1 MRSFWGRKSRCPG
14 FLCLLLA
21 LATAAVFWPVARFD
35 FVNYD
40 DSDYV
45 TANAH
50 VQSGLKW
57 ANVRWAFTTG
67 HASNWHPLTWLSH
80 SLDCQ
85 LFGQSA
91 GAHHLASAGFHLANT
106 LLLFLVLRQMTG
118 ALWRSALVA
127 ALFALHPL
135 HVESVA
141 WVSERKDVLSGFF
154 FLLTL
159 WAYSAYVSSVGGR
172 GAGEKSEILP
182 PSGTK
187 SEIPQSGTKPEIR
200 SPDSA
205 TAHRGPRAAD
215 YGLQTTQRALSIS
228 HLPSSISHLPSAI
241 FYLLALLLF
250 ALGLMSKPMLVT
262 LPFVL
267 LLLDYWPLGRV
278 SGVRCQVSEE
288 AGRARPHASAPLNH
302 PTNPVRRPSLAQALR
317 LVLEKLPF
325 LALSAAS
332 SVITFVVQ
340 RKGGAVSTSLSAG
353 ERIANALVSY
363 LRYIGKMFWPVEL
376 SVLYPHPGH
385 WPTWHVAASAC
396 ALVAVSFAVV
406 ALARSRQYLAV
417 GWLWFCGMLIP
428 AIGLVQVGIQSM
440 ADRYTYLPL
449 IGLFIM
455 LVWGLGELGVIRT
468 EPADSSTPPKP
479 VPAEQSKIDRNVLT
493 VAATFLKPCLAVL
506 AILSVVACAV
516 LTGFQLQHWRNS
528 EALFQH
534 AVRVTKNN
542 YLAYNNLGFYLSG
555 KGKVAEAM
563 ENYRKSLEINPAY
576 EDAHNNLGYALAG
589 QKKYAEAIGHY
600 EVALR
605 IRPKHVEVHN
615 NLGNALAEIG
625 KVDEAIVHYLFVLQ
639 QKPDHAD
646 AHNNLGI
653 ALAMQGKLDE
663 AMIHFQAA
671 IRFKPNY
678 ASAHSNL
685 GNALAAQHKLDEAIK
700 EYQESLRL
708 KPDDAQAH
716 NNLGN
721 ALAESG
727 KPEEANGH
735 YLEAIRLNADNPEA
749 HFNLG
754 MVLLRQGKRAEAAA
768 HFSEALRLKPDYAEA
783 KRQLGLISTPT
794 PN

>member
-1 MRSFWGRKSRCPG
+1 MTAQDKSRPNQEPGATSSRSFWGRKSRCPG

-21 LATAAVFWPVARFD
+21 LVTAAVFWPVARFD

-57 ANVRWAFTTG
+57 ANVRWALTTG

-91 GAHHLASAGFHLANT
+91 GAHHLVSAGFHLANT

-172 GAGEKSEILP
+172 GAGEADGL
-182 PSGTK
+182 GT
-187 SEIPQSGTKPEIR
+187 T
-200 SPDSA
+200 DY
-205 TAHRGPRAAD
+205 GPR
-215 YGLQTTQRALSIS
+215 TTDR
-228 HLPSSISHLPSAI
+228 PSRFTFHVSRL
-241 FYLLALLLF
+241 YLLALLLF

-278 SGVRCQVSEE
+278 SGVRCQVSGE

-396 ALVAVSFAVV
+396 ALVAVSFAVL

-468 EPADSSTPPKP
+468 EPADSSTPPKT

-493 VAATFLKPCLAVL
+493 LAATFLKPGLAVL

-516 LTGFQLQHWRNS
+516 LTGFQLQHWRSS

-794 PN
+794 P